1 MLLGWKRKRKNK
13 NWINRNTTTK
23 LKIAIDGWMHMPNI
37 CFYVYKQCLTYTERN
52 IKYPMFSFKLCIF
65 VSATRFHLMSWDL
78 LKVLREQKC
87 WQATDVCSFQFANLN
102 NCNCLFNTYMISVDD
117 HFYICLQSVSPR
129 ITRRSV
135 IIFPHGM
142 LWVMEDR

>member
-1 MLLGWKRKRKNK
+1 MLLGWKRERKKK

-23 LKIAIDGWMHMPNI
+23 LQIAIDGWMHIPNI
-37 CFYVYKQCLTYTERN
+37 CFYVCKQYLTYTERN
-52 IKYPMFSFKLCIF
+52 IKYPLFYFKLCIF
-65 VSATRFHLMSWDL
+65 VTATRFHLMSWDL
-78 LKVLREQKC
+78 LKILKEQKC
-87 WQATDVCSFQFANLN
+87 WWATDVCSFQFANLN
-102 NCNCLFNTYMISVDD
+102 KCNCLFNTYMISVDD